1 MLNTAGPK
9 PKLDFVRELI
19 STKIVE
25 PKKVLSTSDVT
36 NMSKSDFKENVSVFT
51 KQNTETIEKLGMGQI
66 ENGHSSEYHKCL
78 ITTSKHHEVVIKMT
92 KVGKG
97 SGGTVNMWFLNQKIS
112 GLVFVKP
119 NIPAL
124 KYGRDMEIEAANTF
138 NEFING
144 KHKDIKLSD
153 CEMGYLLMRHYHK
166 WVQAQTEFTCVRV
179 VKRLVWKSNAPIQ

>member
-25 PKKVLSTSDVT
+25 LKKVFSTSDVT
-36 NMSKSDFKENVSVFT
+36 NMSKSDFKENLSVFT
-51 KQNTETIEKLGMGQI
+51 KQNIETIKKLGMGQI
-66 ENGHSSEYHKCL
+66 ENEHSSEYRKCL

-144 KHKDIKLSD
+144 KHKDIELSD
-153 CEMGYLLMRHYHK
+153 CEMSYLLMRHYHK
-166 WVQAQTEFTCVRV
+166 WVQAQTEFRCVRV
-179 VKRLVWKSNAPIQ
+179 VKRLV

>member
-1 MLNTAGPK
+1 M
-9 PKLDFVRELI
+9 DFVRELI

-51 KQNTETIEKLGMGQI
+51 KQNTKTIEKLGMGQI
-66 ENGHSSEYHKCL
+66 ENEHSSEYRKCL

-124 KYGRDMEIEAANTF
+124 KYGRDMEIEVANTF

-153 CEMGYLLMRHYHK
+153 CEMSYLLMRHYHK
-166 WVQAQTEFTCVRV
+166 WVQAQTEFRCVCV
-179 VKRLVWKSNAPIQ
+179 VKRLVWKSSGPIQ